1 MVLLKSIS
9 EPMSWTTASM
19 SEPANPS
26 ETSASSATRWLG
38 MAWLVYFQKHRSM
51 MSVRS
56 VSVGRST
63 KKISSKRPLRSSS
76 GGRVE
81 TSLAVA
87 TMKTLAWDSWSQKR
101 NWPMRRFVTELSP
114 EPVARPFSISSIQ
127 STQGAMRSAVS
138 RASRRFCSD
147 SPTYIP
153 RMAPMSSR

>member
-1 MVLLKSIS
+1 
-9 EPMSWTTASM
+9 
-19 SEPANPS
+19 
-26 ETSASSATRWLG
+26 

-87 TMKTLAWDSWSQKR
+87 TMKTLAWDS
-101 NWPMRRFVTELSP
+101 
-114 EPVARPFSISSIQ
+114 
-127 STQGAMRSAVS
+127 
-138 RASRRFCSD
+138 
-147 SPTYIP
+147 
-153 RMAPMSSR
+153 